1 MTARRFLFFYSIP
14 ISVFSMIG
22 ATWFLFQSSLVSEP
36 AAVLVIG
43 TLLVSALSLSCAALG
58 MLFSG
63 GRHEAELA
71 QQAFYDPVTGRGNR
85 VHASAKLEEALAVSR
100 RSGKY
105 VGLIFCDL
113 NNFKMVNDIYGHS
126 VGDELLR
133 LIAGRFAQIVRPSD
147 TVARFGG
154 DEFIVVCPELR
165 SNTDIEAV
173 RVRLAAMFEQ
183 PFSIGGYSISVSAS
197 LGLTVGHGVRDS
209 GSELLKRADAEMYRV
224 KLEN

>member
-1 MTARRFLFFYSIP
+1 M
-14 ISVFSMIG
+14 
-22 ATWFLFQSSLVSEP
+22 
-36 AAVLVIG
+36 
-43 TLLVSALSLSCAALG
+43 
-58 MLFSG
+58 
-63 GRHEAELA
+63 
-71 QQAFYDPVTGRGNR
+71 
-85 VHASAKLEEALAVSR
+85 HASAKLEEALTVSR

-209 GSELLKRADAEMYRV
+209 GSELLQRADAEMYRV